1 MKSKLRP
8 SIRRKRLICKLIFIL
23 IICTPLIIY
32 MSLNRV
38 DKVCGLPYQ
47 DLPTREP
54 QTIEAATKVE
64 APIYNIPLS
73 KELQQFTYEKCLE
86 YDVDYLMAL
95 GLMDAES
102 DFQVD
107 VISPTDDYGIMQI
120 NKENH
125 DYLNDAFNKEI
136 DFLDAKQNIEAGVFY
151 LSGICENNTDPNR
164 ILMIYNMNSSIAQA
178 LWDDG
183 RESTAYSREVMRSM
197 EKIRGK
203 KVQI

>member
-1 MKSKLRP
+1 
-8 SIRRKRLICKLIFIL
+8 
-23 IICTPLIIY
+23 

>member
-107 VISPTDDYGIMQI
+107 AISPTDDYGIMQI